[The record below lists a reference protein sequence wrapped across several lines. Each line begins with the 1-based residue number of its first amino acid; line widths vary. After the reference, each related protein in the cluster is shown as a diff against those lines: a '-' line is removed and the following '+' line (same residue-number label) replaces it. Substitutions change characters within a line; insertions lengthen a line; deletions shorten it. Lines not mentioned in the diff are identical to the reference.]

1 MPADAFRPGPFHAN
15 RPGLV
20 APVRADP
27 LGLAGPPRGAA
38 RGPRWRRTSKGLY
51 VPSDVDGTLPDQRAV
66 EAAAVLPS
74 YGGVTGWAALHWLGG
89 RWFEG
94 GCDGGRALR
103 PVTLAVGGQ
112 NIWLRRNIRLSKERL
127 EPADLMTIDGLR
139 LTTAVRSACF
149 EMRYADGLRAA
160 VRVMEMA
167 AYSDLV
173 SIEEMWAYVDR
184 HAGWTGVPLC
194 REALELA
201 DENVWSP
208 TETDM
213 KLVWKLDAGLP
224 RPLCNVPIFD
234 LNGRH
239 VATPDLFDPVA
250 GVVGEYDGSLHLQS
264 SQRWRDV
271 KREEMFRR
279 LDLEYFTMLA
289 GDRHDHTGMAA
300 RMISTRARAK
310 WLPPG
315 QRAWTLDPPYWWTPT
330 LTVDQRRALTESQ
343 REKLLANRAG

>member
-1 MPADAFRPGPFHAN
+1 M
-15 RPGLV
+15 
-20 APVRADP
+20 
-27 LGLAGPPRGAA
+27 AGPPRGQA
-38 RGPRWRRTSKGLY
+38 RGPSWRQTSKGLY
-51 VPSDVDGTLPDQRAV
+51 VPSDVDGALPDQRAV
-66 EAAAVLPS
+66 EAAAVLPP

-89 RWFEG
+89 RWFGG

-127 EPADLMTIDGLR
+127 EPADLITIDGLR

-173 SIEEMWAYVDR
+173 SIAEMWEYVDR

-234 LNGRH
+234 LDGRH

-250 GVVGEYDGSLHLQS
+250 GVVGEYDGSMHLQG

-271 KREEMFRR
+271 KREELFRR
-279 LDLEYFTMLA
+279 LGLEYFTMLA
-289 GDRHDHTGMAA
+289 GDRHDHAGMAA
-300 RMISTRARAK
+300 RMISTRGAGQVAATRPTRLDAGAAVLVDTDADRRPTPGADRVAAGEAAGEPRWVRSARRGSPSRNGCG
-310 WLPPG
+310 LP
-315 QRAWTLDPPYWWTPT
+315 
-330 LTVDQRRALTESQ
+330 
-343 REKLLANRAG
+343 LLAAKT